1 MAITTSYSFGFVESI
16 DPFSITGR
24 ADATSLSDGGVAVV
38 GDHIGHTDLTTF
50 EADGD
55 IAGSASVI
63 TGVDSAVTQLSN
75 GNIVVLSDTGT
86 DMSFRIVTTTGAT
99 VRVDTSIG
107 ESGPDVLD
115 PEVAALTGGGFV
127 VAIQDFFGG
136 TDNDVDL
143 RIYDNDGN
151 LVLNFAV
158 DASGANDQNPS
169 VAGLNDG
176 GFAVAWHRNIGSE
189 NEMWYAVYEANGT
202 VRLAPTLLDSAGT
215 VNRNASVVALDNGGF
230 AIAYEDNG
238 WSTTDIDITLAR
250 FDAAGTF
257 IDWDDITQSTA
268 NETGPSAT
276 VLSNG
281 MIAVAY
287 TDDIF
292 ADTDTRVTLVDQNT
306 GNALGTT
313 TIGGSFD
320 NESEITIAA
329 MNNGK
334 IGTFHTDSTAGD
346 VVGSIRQATRFSTS
360 DGDSD
365 TIVVDSLR
373 DIASGNAGFDTFQG
387 GGLDAFTSDTI
398 DGGADDD
405 RILATG
411 DISLVDTTLISIE
424 EIEIQFPNTATSV
437 TVRAD
442 QIGAGLAANLVV
454 DFSLNSSPDK
464 FRVEMLGATSVDLS
478 QLQIQDF
485 DAAGSENDR
494 LIVLG
499 DDDSEQIRGTSVRDE
514 LYGTGG
520 NDVLDG
526 GEGGDLLSGGLDFDR
541 ATYANATTGVV
552 ASLFD
557 SSINTG
563 EAAGDTY
570 ASVENLTGSAFADT
584 LTGTA
589 GVNSIIGGN
598 GDDKLS
604 GLGGND
610 NLFGNDG
617 IDVLVGGAG
626 ADNLSGG
633 LGFDRASYEDAA
645 AGVVASLTNPAAN
658 TGDAAGDTY
667 ASIENLT
674 GSAFADTLTGNGGIN
689 SILGGDGNDVQIGL
703 GGDDNLFGNDGDDVL
718 NGGVGADDLSGGLGF
733 DRASY
738 ENAAA
743 GVVAALLSPATNTGE
758 ALGDTYASIENLTG
772 SAFADKLTGTNSAN
786 SIIGGAGNDVLIGLG
801 GDDNLFGQDGDDV
814 LNGGAGADNL
824 SGGLGSDRAS
834 YETASAGVTAALLS
848 PATNTGDAA
857 GDTYASI
864 ENLTGSAFA
873 DKLTGTNSANSIIG
887 GAGDDLITALG
898 GDDNLFGQDGNDT
911 LIGGAGA
918 DAHSGGNGSDTA
930 SYQTAAAGV
939 IASLT
944 TPASNTGDAAGD
956 TYSSVENL
964 TGSAFN
970 DTLTGNSVVN
980 ILLGG
985 NGADT
990 LNGRAGS
997 DTMTGG
1003 AGNDNFLFDTALGAT
1018 NVDSITDFN
1027 FVNDTIQLENAIFNA
1042 IVGVGVLTAAQFA
1055 ANASG
1060 TATDADDRII
1070 YETDTGNLFY
1080 DTNGNAAGGSTLFA
1094 TLTAGLGI
1102 TNADFFI
1109 V

>member
-1 MAITTSYSFGFVESI
+1 MAITTSFSFGFLESI

-75 GNIVVLSDTGT
+75 GNIVVLSDIGT

-107 ESGPDVLD
+107 EGGPDVLD

-151 LVLNFAV
+151 LLLNFAV

-169 VAGLNDG
+169 VAGLADG
-176 GFAVAWHRNIGSE
+176 GFAVAWHRNVGSS
-189 NEMWYAVYEANGT
+189 NELWYAVYEANGT
-202 VRLAPTLLDSAGT
+202 VRLAPTQLDNIGT

-238 WSTTDIDITLAR
+238 WDGDIDITLAR
-250 FDAAGTF
+250 FDAAGNF
-257 IDWDDITQSTA
+257 VDWDDISQNTS
-268 NETGPSAT
+268 NDTGPSAT

-281 MIAVAY
+281 MIAVGSI
-287 TDDIF
+287 DDF
-292 ADTDTRVTLVDQNT
+292 FGHNDPVWTLVDQNT
-306 GNALGTT
+306 GAALTKSSVGTT
-313 TIGGSFD
+313 HNDFD
-320 NESEITIAA
+320 VSIAA
-329 MNNGK
+329 MNNGQLA
-334 IGTFHTDSTAGD
+334 TFHTNATAGD
-346 VVGSIRQATRFSTS
+346 VVGQILQGQRFSTS
-360 DGDSD
+360 DAASD
-365 TIVVDSLR
+365 TILVDSLS
-373 DIASGNAGFDTFQG
+373 DIAFGNAGFDTFQG
-387 GGLDAFTSDTI
+387 GGLDAFTNDSL
-398 DGGADDD
+398 DGGADSD

-411 DISLVDTTLISIE
+411 DISLVDTALFSIE
-424 EIEIQFPNTATSV
+424 EIEFQAVAPEKSV

-442 QIGAGLAANLVV
+442 QIGAGLAANLIV
-454 DFSLNSSPDK
+454 DFSAVGTPDK
-464 FRVEMLGATSVDLS
+464 FRVEMLAATSVDLS
-478 QLQIQDF
+478 QLQVFDF
-485 DAAGSENDR
+485 NPGVGEGDR
-494 LIVLG
+494 LIILG
-499 DDDSEQIRGTSVRDE
+499 DNDDEQMRGTSVRDE
-514 LYGTGG
+514 LFGTGG

-526 GEGGDLLSGGLDFDR
+526 GGSDDLLSGGLGFDR
-541 ATYANATTGVV
+541 ATYANATSGVV

-557 SSINTG
+557 PSVNTG

-570 ASVENLTGSAFADT
+570 ASIENLTGSAFADT
-584 LTGTA
+584 LIGTN

-598 GDDKLS
+598 DNDKLS
-604 GLGGND
+604 GLGGGD

-617 IDVLVGGAG
+617 DDVLNGGAG

-633 LGFDRASYEDAA
+633 LGFDRASYENAA

-658 TGDAAGDTY
+658 TGEAAGDTY

-689 SILGGDGNDVQIGL
+689 SILGGNGNDVLVGL

-743 GVVAALLSPATNTGE
+743 GVVVALLSPATNTGE
-758 ALGDTYASIENLTG
+758 ALGDTFASIENLTG

-814 LNGGAGADNL
+814 LNGGAGADDL
-824 SGGLGSDRAS
+824 SGGAGNDRAS
-834 YETASAGVTAALLS
+834 YENAASGVTAALLS
-848 PATNTGDAA
+848 PATNTGEAL

-887 GAGDDLITALG
+887 GAGDDLLIGLG

-911 LIGGAGA
+911 LVGGTGA
-918 DAHSGGNGSDTA
+918 DDLSGGNGSDTA
-930 SYQTAAAGV
+930 SYSTAAAGV

-944 TPASNTGDAAGD
+944 TPAINTGDAAGD

-964 TGSAFN
+964 TGTAFG
-970 DTLTGNSVVN
+970 DTLTGNGAINV
-980 ILLGG
+980 ILGG
-985 NGADT
+985 SGADT

-1003 AGNDNFLFDTALGAT
+1003 GNNDNFLFDTALGAT
-1018 NVDSITDFN
+1018 NVDDITDFN
-1027 FVNDTIQLENAIFNA
+1027 FVNDTIQLDNAIFNA
-1042 IVGVGVLTAAQFA
+1042 IIGVGVLSAAQFA
-1055 ANASG
+1055 ANTSG
-1060 TATDADDRII
+1060 TAGDANDRII
-1070 YETDTGNLFY
+1070 YETDTGELYY

>member
-1 MAITTSYSFGFVESI
+1 MAITTSFSFGFVESI

-55 IAGSASVI
+55 VAGSASVI

-75 GNIVVLSDTGT
+75 GNLVVLSDIGT

-107 ESGPDVLD
+107 EAGPDVLD

-151 LVLNFAV
+151 LLLNFAV

-169 VAGLNDG
+169 VVGLADG
-176 GFAVAWHRNIGSE
+176 GFAVAWHRNIGSS

-202 VRLAPTLLDSAGT
+202 VRHAPTLLDNIGT

-238 WSTTDIDITLAR
+238 WDGDIDVTLAR
-250 FDAAGTF
+250 FDALGNF
-257 IDWDDITQSTA
+257 VDWDDISQNTS
-268 NETGPSAT
+268 NDTGPSAT

-281 MIAVAY
+281 MIAVG
-287 TDDIF
+287 TINDVFGHNDP
-292 ADTDTRVTLVDQNT
+292 VWTLVDQNT
-306 GNALGTT
+306 GAILTASSTGTT
-313 TIGGSFD
+313 HNDFD
-320 NESEITIAA
+320 VSIAA
-329 MNNGK
+329 MNNGQLA
-334 IGTFHTDSTAGD
+334 TFHTNATAGD
-346 VVGSIRQATRFSTS
+346 VVGQILQGQRFSTS
-360 DGDSD
+360 DAASD
-365 TIVVDSLR
+365 TILVDSLS
-373 DIASGNAGFDTFQG
+373 DIASGNAGNDTFQG
-387 GGLDAFTSDTI
+387 GGLDAFKNDSI
-398 DGGADDD
+398 DGGADSD

-411 DISLVDTTLISIE
+411 DISLVDTTLFSIE

-478 QLQIQDF
+478 QLQVQDF
-485 DAAGSENDR
+485 DPAGVENDR

-499 DDDSEQIRGTSVRDE
+499 DNDSEQIRGTSVRDE
-514 LYGTGG
+514 LFGTGG
-520 NDVLDG
+520 NDVLEG
-526 GEGGDLLSGGLDFDR
+526 GGGGDLLSGGLDTDR
-541 ATYANATTGVV
+541 ATYANATSGVV

-557 SSINTG
+557 PSVNTG
-563 EAAGDTY
+563 E
-570 ASVENLTGSAFADT
+570 
-584 LTGTA
+584 
-589 GVNSIIGGN
+589 
-598 GDDKLS
+598 
-604 GLGGND
+604 
-610 NLFGNDG
+610 
-617 IDVLVGGAG
+617 
-626 ADNLSGG
+626 
-633 LGFDRASYEDAA
+633 
-645 AGVVASLTNPAAN
+645 
-658 TGDAAGDTY
+658 AAGDTY

-674 GSAFADTLTGNGGIN
+674 GSAFADTLTGNNGVN
-689 SILGGDGNDVQIGL
+689 SILGGNDDDKLVGLGAGDNLFGNDGNDLLVGGAGADNLSGGLGSDRASYEDAAAGVIASLSNPAGNTGDAAGDTYNSIENLTGSAFADALTGNNGNNSILGGTGDDVLIGL
-703 GGDDNLFGNDGDDVL
+703 GGDDNLFGNDGNDVL
-718 NGGVGADDLSGGLGF
+718 NGGTGADDLAGGAGS
-733 DRASY
+733 DRATY

-758 ALGDTYASIENLTG
+758 ALGDTFTSIENLTG
-772 SAFADKLTGTNSAN
+772 SAFNDTLKGTNGAN
-786 SIIGGAGNDVLIGLG
+786 SVIGGAGDDSIVGFG
-801 GDDNLFGQDGDDV
+801 GDDNLFGQDGNDV
-814 LNGGAGADNL
+814 LNGGAGADAL
-824 SGGLGSDRAS
+824 SGGAGSDRAS
-834 YETASAGVTAALLS
+834 YENAASGVTAALLS
-848 PATNTGDAA
+848 PATNTGEAA
-857 GDTYASI
+857 GDTYSSI

-873 DKLTGTNSANSIIG
+873 DNLTGTNSANSIIG
-887 GAGDDLITALG
+887 GAGDDLITGLG

-911 LIGGAGA
+911 LVGGTGA
-918 DAHSGGNGSDTA
+918 DALSGGNGTDTA
-930 SYQTAAAGV
+930 SYSTAAAGV

-944 TPASNTGDAAGD
+944 TPAINTGDAAGD

-964 TGSAFN
+964 TGSNFA
-970 DTLTGNSVVN
+970 DTLTGNGAVN
-980 ILLGG
+980 LLVGG
-985 NGADT
+985 SGADT

-1003 AGNDNFLFDTALGAT
+1003 GNNDNFLFDTALGVT
-1018 NVDSITDFN
+1018 NVDDITDFN

-1042 IVGVGVLTAAQFA
+1042 IIGVGVLTADQFV
-1055 ANASG
+1055 ANAAG
-1060 TATDADDRII
+1060 VATTAAHRII
-1070 YETDTGNLFY
+1070 YETDTGILRY
-1080 DTNGNAAGGSTLFA
+1080 DTNGNAIGGDTIFA
-1094 TLTAGLGI
+1094 TLTAGLGV